1 MTKLGQL
8 TLCALLSMF
17 AGSALAYDLVLPDP
31 AQRRGMSYEE
41 YSSIRQKMR
50 QRIGGTAPAAN
61 NKQQPVVEQKPAEPQ
76 DDSGLAEGSYGRD
89 FQSRNRMED
98 RPSQVKIDRPERP
111 QFNRPER
118 PDVFRR

>member
-1 MTKLGQL
+1 MNKLGQF
-8 TLCALLSMF
+8 TLFALLGMV
-17 AGSALAYDLVLPDP
+17 ASAVLAQDLVVPDP

-50 QRIGGTAPAAN
+50 QRIAGKPAAS
-61 NKQQPVVEQKPAEPQ
+61 EQTKKTTPAQDSTQQ
-76 DDSGLAEGSYGRD
+76 DDPTQAEGSYGRD

-98 RPSQVKIDRPERP
+98 RPSHVKIDRPERP
-111 QFNRPER
+111 QFSRPDR